1 MSDTS
6 PGRLVLLRHGETQWS
21 REGRHTGITDVPLT
35 DVGRSQ
41 ARAGGQRLTELAI
54 DPVLVLSSDLRR
66 ARDTAEIAG
75 LTARVDPDL
84 REWDY
89 GAYEGRSTADIRQE
103 SGTDWDVFRD
113 GVVPGTTP
121 GETVEEVAARA
132 SRVLARVRPHLERGD
147 VVLVGHGH
155 TSRIL
160 ATVWLRTSPRLA
172 AQLTLDPARLSVLGH
187 HREDPCIVSWNC

>member
-6 PGRLVLLRHGETQWS
+6 PGRLILLRHGETQWS
-21 REGRHTGITDVPLT
+21 REGRHTGTTDVPLT
-35 DVGRSQ
+35 EIGRSQ
-41 ARAGGQRLTELAI
+41 ARASGQRLTELTT
-54 DPVLVLSSDLRR
+54 DPVLVLSSDLQR
-66 ARDTAEIAG
+66 ARVTAEIAG
-75 LTARVDPDL
+75 LAAQVDPDL

-89 GAYEGRSTADIRQE
+89 GGYEGRSTAEIRQE

-113 GVVPGTTP
+113 GVVPGATP

-132 SRVLARVRPHLERGD
+132 SRVLVRARPHLERGD